1 MEELEEHLD
10 SVDFVHFDD
19 SHHDDDESDSE
30 YGLTSRPWFLIL
42 MLLLPWLL
50 LTLEELTAPFIRYTP
65 EMLIYMYAAES
76 TVRFYYAED
85 LGWWL
90 TAIIFDA
97 LFKYVMYLIYQAPAD
112 SDAFQLGG

>member
-1 MEELEEHLD
+1 MEELEEHLE
-10 SVDFVHFDD
+10 SVDFVHFNGGDD
-19 SHHDDDESDSE
+19 EEESDSE

-42 MLLLPWLL
+42 MLLLPWLW

-76 TVRFYYAED
+76 TVRFYYADD

-97 LFKYVMYLIYQAPAD
+97 LYKYVLYLIYQAPAD